1 MIFCSRPSL
10 FWGTART
17 PLLLLFV
24 VNFFCRTKNS
34 TIVWLWSSSPSHSE
48 LSKKFPKVSKNRLLE
63 MNKNNFTLIRQKI
76 WAFKNLYPEAN
87 EWFKIQL
94 CKNCSKELQQRTAA
108 KEDSNVANY
117 FGHFVDG
124 GQGSLFTV
132 STDWKG
138 ILSEI
143 FKKRIQQKMEI
154 STKVFTSAT
163 GHTLDCVDLSSVLTH
178 CDHRWTDLTKFCLLG
193 KI

>member
-94 CKNCSKELQQRTAA
+94 CKNCSKELQQRKTQMWQTILVISLTAA
-108 KEDSNVANY
+108 KEAFLRSQQIEKGFCRKSSKSVSNKKWRFQRKFLHRQQVT
-117 FGHFVDG
+117 H
-124 GQGSLFTV
+124 STV
-132 STDWKG
+132 STWVRFSLIVTIDG
-138 ILSEI
+138 QI
-143 FKKRIQQKMEI
+143 
-154 STKVFTSAT
+154 
-163 GHTLDCVDLSSVLTH
+163 
-178 CDHRWTDLTKFCLLG
+178 
-193 KI
+193 